1 MWVYQGTES
10 DFDPS
15 APLLPAVPEPLTKP
29 EPQEIDSIS
38 ATIPSEEPPLA
49 QSPAVTP
56 RRAVFAPDQGTILL
70 AASYLLGTFTAGVVQ
85 ALLDAEELDMLAY
98 YLNCWG
104 ELFSIQSTAQVAG
117 LFGAELATVLGAL
130 CVLLLL
136 GLSAIGPLPIYL
148 FAMLYGAG
156 TGLVSSHLF
165 SGIPIPQAVLWGAL
179 SGIPTALAAGV
190 LCLFGSC
197 ALQVSGRLHAF
208 SLGRGKGT
216 VSAHAQLLFGQFAL
230 AAAAML
236 PLCGFA
242 VCLAYLGS
250 QLG

>member
-10 DFDPS
+10 DPDLS
-15 APLLPAVPEPLTKP
+15 APLLPAVPEPLTTP
-29 EPQEIDSIS
+29 EPQETNSIS
-38 ATIPSEEPPLA
+38 AAIPSEELPLA
-49 QSPAVTP
+49 QSAAAAS
-56 RRAVFAPDQGTILL
+56 RRAVFAPDQGTFLL
-70 AASYLLGTFTAGVVQ
+70 AVSYLLGTFTAGVVQ

-98 YLNCWG
+98 YLNCWR
-104 ELFSIQSTAQVAG
+104 ELFSVQSAAQIAG

-156 TGLVSSHLF
+156 TGLISAQLF
-165 SGIPIPQAVLWGAL
+165 SGVPISQAVLLEAL

-208 SLGRGKGT
+208 SFGRGKEAA
-216 VSAHAQLLFGQFAL
+216 SAHAQLLFGQFAL
-230 AAAAML
+230 ATAAML
-236 PLCGFA
+236 PLCGAA